1 MQSDTYIS
9 FYLPRTRLHI
19 FSSTIR
25 EIGNPKF
32 IRFLVNEEEMQLV
45 VQPYHRKDFRSHR
58 VPTRK
63 SSDRWEMEISSNPL
77 CMLLANKLDWD
88 LNRSYRVPG
97 RILPKQQIA
106 IFDLKS
112 AEIIDRFSS

>member
-1 MQSDTYIS
+1 
-9 FYLPRTRLHI
+9 
-19 FSSTIR
+19 
-25 EIGNPKF
+25 
-32 IRFLVNEEEMQLV
+32 
-45 VQPYHRKDFRSHR
+45 
-58 VPTRK
+58 
-63 SSDRWEMEISSNPL
+63 MEISSNPL

-112 AEIIDRFSS
+112 AEIIDRLSPS